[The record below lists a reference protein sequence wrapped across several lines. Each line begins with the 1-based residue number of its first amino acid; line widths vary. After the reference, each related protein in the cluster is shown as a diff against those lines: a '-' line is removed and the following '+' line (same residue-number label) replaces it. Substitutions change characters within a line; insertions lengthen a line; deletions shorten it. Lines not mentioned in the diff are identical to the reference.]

1 MDLKKTTY
9 CLDISKRRYLFAKQI
24 LKLKYNKDKNSKR
37 DICPRSDSSC
47 RLRGEP
53 RSMQKDADLSEMA
66 LKNVEALAGEID
78 VFLPCMET
86 CSFCWCYYPPTEND
100 PNDLFVEGEFYL

>member
-1 MDLKKTTY
+1 MKTK
-9 CLDISKRRYLFAKQI
+9 I
-24 LKLKYNKDKNSKR
+24 
-37 DICPRSDSSC
+37 
-47 RLRGEP
+47 LRGVFALAVTVATGYGVN
-53 RSMQKDADLSEMA
+53 RSMQKDTDFSEMA

>member
-1 MDLKKTTY
+1 MKTTI
-9 CLDISKRRYLFAKQI
+9 LGGIFA
-24 LKLKYNKDKNSKR
+24 LAVMVAAGYGVN
-37 DICPRSDSSC
+37 
-47 RLRGEP
+47 
-53 RSMQKDADLSEMA
+53 RSMQKDTDFSEMA

-100 PNDLFVEGEFYL
+100 PNDLFVESEFYL

>member
-1 MDLKKTTY
+1 MKTK
-9 CLDISKRRYLFAKQI
+9 I
-24 LKLKYNKDKNSKR
+24 
-37 DICPRSDSSC
+37 
-47 RLRGEP
+47 LRGIFALAVMVTTGYGVN
-53 RSMQKDADLSEMA
+53 RNMQKNTDFSEMA

-100 PNDLFVEGEFYL
+100 PNDLFVESEFYL